1 MARTSGR
8 PSGSGRGKGS
18 SDNAGEVMKGLFGG
32 SQVPADSADIP
43 DGPETDERPA
53 MRRRSDKKKVQGIN
67 WDLDLLLYSRDT
79 VIRLGRTYPEE
90 DISSL
95 ASLVDIAVR
104 EKLTALERKYNGGR
118 PFPPI

>member
-1 MARTSGR
+1 MARSSGR
-8 PSGSGRGKGS
+8 PSARGKA
-18 SDNAGEVMKGLFGG
+18 SDNANEVMKNLFGT
-32 SQVPADSADIP
+32 QAPAETTE
-43 DGPETDERPA
+43 PETDERPA

-67 WDLDLLLYSRDT
+67 WDLDLLLYSRDA

-104 EKLTALERKYNGGR
+104 EKLAALESKYNGGR

>member
-8 PSGSGRGKGS
+8 PSGRGKGS
-18 SDNAGEVMKGLFGG
+18 SDSAAGVMKDLFDTK
-32 SQVPADSADIP
+32 VPAESADE
-43 DGPETDERPA
+43 PEIDERPA

-67 WDLDLLLYSRDT
+67 WDLDLLLYSRDA

-95 ASLVDIAVR
+95 ASLVDVSVR
-104 EKLTALERKYNGGR
+104 EKLAALERKYNGGR

>member
-8 PSGSGRGKGS
+8 PSGRGKGS
-18 SDNAGEVMKGLFGG
+18 SDSAGEVMKNLFG
-32 SQVPADSADIP
+32 SEAPAESPETP
-43 DGPETDERPA
+43 DEPETDERPA

-67 WDLDLLLYSRDT
+67 WDLDLLLYSRDA

-95 ASLVDIAVR
+95 ASLVDTAVR